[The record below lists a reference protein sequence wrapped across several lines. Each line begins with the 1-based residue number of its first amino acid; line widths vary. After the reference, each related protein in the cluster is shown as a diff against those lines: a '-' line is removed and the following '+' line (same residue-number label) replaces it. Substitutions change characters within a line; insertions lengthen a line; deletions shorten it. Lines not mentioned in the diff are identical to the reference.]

1 MSDVHARQTLRL
13 TALLQLER
21 RARAAGPDELG
32 FVMVNE
38 SLTVVHYRQAV
49 LWRASTHRVAVVSGI
64 ATLDPRSPYLAWIE
78 GLCAHLAGRLGPE
91 IAQITAED
99 VPVAFRA
106 GWAEWLPRVLI
117 WVPLVPALGALVLA
131 RDEPLS
137 EADRNILG
145 VLADAY
151 AHALRAQLPRRR
163 LAIFPGRSPRA
174 RILAAAAA
182 LLALGAAFI
191 PVRQSVLAPAE
202 VAPRGP
208 AVMRAPLEG
217 VVDSVGV
224 RPNQS
229 VKQGDL
235 LFALDPRALRNQL
248 EVALGA
254 QEAAAAEL
262 RQAEQFAVVDQK
274 VRATLPLLQGKLG
287 QQSAEVTYLR
297 EQLQRIEVRAPQA
310 GVAVFDDP
318 NDWLGRP
325 VAIGERVML
334 LADPAEVE
342 IDARLPVADAIGLEI
357 GAPVRLFL
365 NITPESP
372 RDATLTFVSYQAQQ
386 GVDGSLGYRVKARF
400 ADAGDLPRIGLKG
413 TAKLYGA
420 RVPLAYAIFR
430 RPIAA
435 ARQWLGL

>member
-1 MSDVHARQTLRL
+1 MSDVHARQMLRL

-21 RARAAGPDELG
+21 RARAAGPNELG

-49 LWRASTHRVAVVSGI
+49 LWRASIRRVAVVSGI
-64 ATLDPRSPYLAWIE
+64 ATPDARSPCLAWIE
-78 GLCAHLAGRLGPE
+78 GLCTHLADRLGPD

-99 VPVAFRA
+99 VPVTFRA
-106 GWAEWLPRVLI
+106 GWAEWLPRVVI
-117 WVPLVPALGALVLA
+117 WVPLVPGLGALVLA

-137 EADRNILG
+137 EADRNILD
-145 VLADAY
+145 VLADTY
-151 AHALRAQLPRRR
+151 GHALRAQLPRRR
-163 LAIFPGRSPRA
+163 LAARPGRAPRA

-182 LLALGAAFI
+182 LLVLGAVVI

-202 VAPRGP
+202 VTPREP

-224 RPNQS
+224 KPNQR

-235 LFALDPRALRNQL
+235 LFTLDSRALRNQL

-274 VRATLPLLQGKLG
+274 VRATLPLLQGKLD
-287 QQSAEVTYLR
+287 QQAAEVTYLR
-297 EQLQRIEVRAPQA
+297 GQLQRIEVRAPQA

-334 LADPAEVE
+334 LANPAEVE
-342 IDARLPVADAIGLEI
+342 IDARLPVADAIDLDI
-357 GAPVRLFL
+357 GSPVLLFL
-365 NITPESP
+365 YITPEAP
-372 RDATLTFVSYQAQQ
+372 RDATLAFVSYQAQQ
-386 GVDGSLGYRVKARF
+386 GVDGALGYRVKARF
-400 ADAGDLPRIGLKG
+400 TDAGNLPRIGLKG

-420 RVPLAYAIFR
+420 RVPLAYAVFR
-430 RPIAA
+430 RPIAT

>member
-1 MSDVHARQTLRL
+1 MSDIHARQMLRL

-21 RARAAGPDELG
+21 RARAAGPNELG
-32 FVMVNE
+32 FVIVNE

-49 LWRASTHRVAVVSGI
+49 LWRASISRVTTASGV
-64 ATLDPRSPYLAWIE
+64 AMPDPRSPYIVWIQ
-78 GLCAHLAGRLGPE
+78 GLCSHLASQLGSE
-91 IAQITAED
+91 IAEVSAADIPSELGKD
-99 VPVAFRA
+99 
-106 GWAEWLPRVLI
+106 WAEWLPSVLV
-117 WVPLVPALGALVLA
+117 WVPLPAFGALLLA
-131 RDEPLS
+131 REDPLG

-145 VLADAY
+145 ILGDAY
-151 AHALRAQLPRRR
+151 AHALRAQLPSRR
-163 LAIFPGRSPRA
+163 LPVLSSTLPRSRV
-174 RILAAAAA
+174 LAAAAA
-182 LLALGAAFI
+182 VLLLGGAFV

-202 VAPRGP
+202 VAPREP

-217 VVDSVGV
+217 VVDSVAV

-229 VKQGDL
+229 VKPGDL
-235 LFALDPRALRNQL
+235 LFTLDPRALRNQL

-274 VRATLPLLQGKLG
+274 VRATLPLLQGKLD

-297 EQLQRIEVRAPQA
+297 AQLQRIEVRALQA
-310 GVAVFDDP
+310 GIAVFDDP

-334 LADPAEVE
+334 LANPAEVE
-342 IDARLPVADAIGLEI
+342 IDARLPVADAIDVEI
-357 GAPVRLFL
+357 GGPVRLFL

-372 RDATLTFVSYQAQQ
+372 RDATLTFVSYQVQQ
-386 GVDGSLGYRVKARF
+386 GVDGVLGYRVKARF
-400 ADAGDLPRIGLKG
+400 TEAADLPRIGLKG
-413 TAKLYGA
+413 TAKLYGG

-430 RPIAA
+430 RPVAA